1 VIRQIPWTLLRG
13 YLMGAADVVPGVS
26 GGTVALVVGIYERL
40 IDSVSAGSSALGHAV
55 RLDWQGTKQWLA
67 KVEWS
72 FIIPLVLGILLAIV
86 TLAGLLED
94 LLHDHPVQMAG
105 LFTGLIAGSVVISAR
120 LVRRWDLARAMVLV
134 AVGLAVFALLGLR
147 GGINEDVVAQAT
159 DPELWAFFGAGA
171 IAICAMILPGVSGS
185 FLLVLLGMYT
195 AVLGAV
201 TDRDIGTLAVFLLG
215 AIVGLALFSQLLHW
229 ALHHHHDTMMAALI
243 GLMAGSMRVLW
254 PWPGG
259 LDSTELGAPDQFV
272 PATIALAVVASV
284 VVVVI
289 GAYAQRRE
297 LQEEAAINAAST
309 D

>member
-1 VIRQIPWTLLRG
+1 MLRG

-40 IDSVSAGSSALGHAV
+40 IESVRAGSSALGHAI
-55 RLDWQGTKQWLA
+55 RFDWQGTKRWLGR
-67 KVEWS
+67 VEWS
-72 FIIPLVLGILLAIV
+72 FIIPLLLGIGLAVV
-86 TLAGLLED
+86 TLAGLLEG

-120 LVRRWDLARAMVLV
+120 LVGRWDIAGILVLI
-134 AVGLAVFALLGLR
+134 AVGLSAFALLGLR
-147 GGINEDVVAQAT
+147 GGVNEDVVAQAT
-159 DPELWAFFGAGA
+159 DPQLWAFFLAGA
-171 IAICAMILPGVSGS
+171 VAICAMILPGVSGS
-185 FLLVLLGMYT
+185 FLLVLLGMYA

-201 TDRDIGTLAVFLLG
+201 TDRDLGTLAVFLLG
-215 AIVGLALFSQLLHW
+215 TIVGLALFSQLLHW
-229 ALHHHHDTMMAALI
+229 ALKHHHDTVMAALI

-259 LDSTELGAPDQFV
+259 LDSTELARPDDHVAITVALGAVAFV
-272 PATIALAVVASV
+272 GV
-284 VVVVI
+284 VVV

-297 LQEEAAINAAST
+297 QIEEAAINAGSR